1 MFKNLKKILLTLLL
15 GVSALTAQSINFVE
29 ERFLDAISM
38 TFTKKGEISFEKEA
52 IEILYKNGQKIT
64 YKEGIVTIKEDD
76 TIHTINTE
84 KDPSSK
90 MMFILFDAIYFE
102 KFEALKPFFSIEKK
116 ITNEV
121 TLEPKKIIENY
132 IDHVSYK
139 KEKQRLLFLKIYFR
153 NDDRIMIEEI
163 N

>member
-1 MFKNLKKILLTLLL
+1 MFKNFKKILLILLL
-15 GVSALTAQSINFVE
+15 TVPPLTAQSINFVE

-38 TFTKKGEISFEKEA
+38 TFTKKGEISFDKGA

-64 YKEGIVTIKEDD
+64 YKEGNVTIQEDD
-76 TIHTINTE
+76 TIHTINTD

-90 MMFILFDAIYFE
+90 MMFILFDAIYSE
-102 KFEALKPFFSIEKK
+102 NLEPLQPFFSIKK
-116 ITNEV
+116 TTNEV

-132 IDHVSYK
+132 IDHIKKK
-139 KEKQRLLFLKIYFR
+139 KEEQRLVFLKIYFR